1 MNTPFLEG
9 KREGSYLCDVEGN
22 RYIDGDSSAGIFNL
36 GRRNAEL
43 AEELKQAMHTTDQ
56 GNIILISKEKALLA
70 AALADF
76 VPGPLECSLFAVTR
90 GEAFDAACKI
100 VRGFTGRA
108 KLLSVNG
115 GWYGQTGF
123 AMSLSQR
130 DDLGLYAPLVP
141 ECAIIPFGDL
151 EQADRAIDANTA
163 AVFLEPIQAENAC
176 RKATRE
182 YAAGLA
188 ELCKQRGALLVFDET
203 QSNFGRTG
211 TRFFHEQ
218 LGVSPDV
225 LILGEALGGG
235 MFPIAVAMM
244 TQRVNQFMNAH
255 PLIHLSTFG
264 GSDLACCVAR
274 KALEVYARLEPW
286 KNAETMGKKIRER
299 LESMVRQTPGV
310 ISAVNGAGLLISL
323 TLPTAERAAEFCKA
337 CLQHGLFVKQG
348 KVARNTV
355 LLRPSLL
362 ISEEETEA
370 LLAAVTSSF
379 E

>member
-9 KREGSYLCDVEGN
+9 KREGSYIHDVTGN

-36 GRRNAEL
+36 GRHNAEL
-43 AEELKQAMHTTDQ
+43 AGELKRAMHTTDQ
-56 GNIILISKEKALLA
+56 GNIILISKEKALLG
-70 AALADF
+70 AALAEF
-76 VPGPLECSLFAVTR
+76 VPGSLECSLFAVTR

-100 VRGFTGRA
+100 VRGCTGRA
-108 KLLSVNG
+108 KLISVDG

-130 DDLGLYAPLVP
+130 DDLGLYQPLMP

-151 EQADRAIDANTA
+151 EQADRAIDATTA

-176 RKATRE
+176 RKATRD

-188 ELCKQRGALLVFDET
+188 EICRKRGALLVFDET

-235 MFPIAVAMM
+235 IFPIAVAMM

-274 KALEVYARLEPW
+274 KALELYTRLEPW
-286 KNAETMGKKIRER
+286 KNAEVMGKKIRER
-299 LESMVRQTPGV
+299 LESLVRQAPGS

-323 TLPTAERAAEFCKA
+323 TLPTAEQAADCCKA

-362 ISEEETEA
+362 ISEEEAEA
-370 LLAAVTSSF
+370 LLAAVASSLK
-379 E
+379 